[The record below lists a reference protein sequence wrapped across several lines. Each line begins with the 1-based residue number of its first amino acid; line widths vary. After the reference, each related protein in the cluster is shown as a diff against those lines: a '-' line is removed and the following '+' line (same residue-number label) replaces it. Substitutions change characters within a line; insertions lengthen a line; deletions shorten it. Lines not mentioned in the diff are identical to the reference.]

1 MANTFNE
8 NLDSEKIIEPIF
20 SRSRQKYK
28 GNRNSI
34 QENLEINAFI
44 IDVNRIESQATSLD
58 SSLENIS
65 LNLVSRITDL
75 SDEDILQDGKD
86 FEIENTNILFDDK
99 LSEYGTLEQ
108 NMILESLNK
117 ISGKITRLQN
127 KIKRLENES

>member
-8 NLDSEKIIEPIF
+8 KLDSEKVIEPIF

-28 GNRNSI
+28 GNRNST

-44 IDVNRIESQATSLD
+44 IDVNRIEAQATSLD
-58 SSLENIS
+58 FSLENIS

-75 SDEDILQDGKD
+75 SDENILQDGKD

-99 LSEYGTLEQ
+99 LSEYGTLEE

>member
-117 ISGKITRLQN
+117 ISGKITKLQN

>member
-8 NLDSEKIIEPIF
+8 KLDSEKIIEPIF